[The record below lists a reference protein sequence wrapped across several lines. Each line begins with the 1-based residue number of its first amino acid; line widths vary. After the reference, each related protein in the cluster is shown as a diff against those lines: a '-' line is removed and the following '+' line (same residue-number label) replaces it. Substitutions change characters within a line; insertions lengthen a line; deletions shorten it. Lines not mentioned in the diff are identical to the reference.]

1 MGASTMRRALSKAGL
16 DLHVEHFAIEK
27 IPPEADVIVVHEKL
41 ADRVGMAV
49 QGKRIITIQNYLDD
63 PAIRALQEEIAKQY
77 GKA

>member
-1 MGASTMRRALSKAGL
+1 MTIIRSHCAVATYPKSLQTLPCLGKGANTN
-16 DLHVEHFAIEK
+16 D
-27 IPPEADVIVVHEKL
+27 
-41 ADRVGMAV
+41 V